1 MKEPLV
7 RFLFILFPGINPPL
21 FRNGFGILY
30 DHRLRLAF
38 DGALT
43 ATYTARFYYAEGIFD
58 HAFHCGGGTVSLTKR
73 TPDTFRF
80 VYMHALYRAVSGRG
94 GYADRGA
101 GFRALPAT
109 CAFFSDRIIVFSR
122 FFLFFDRAERADIS
136 AISAVYAFLFVDSIR
151 HCRAP

>member
-21 FRNGFGILY
+21 FRNGFGIFY
-30 DHRLRLAF
+30 DHRLRFAF

-43 ATYTARFYYAEGIFD
+43 ATDTTRFYDAEGAFYN
-58 HAFHCGGGTVSLTKR
+58 AFHRFRGAVPLAKR
-73 TPDTFRF
+73 APDTFRF
-80 VYMHALYRAVSGRG
+80 VDTHTRYRAVSGRG

-109 CAFFSDRIIVFSR
+109 RALIADRIIVFPR

-136 AISAVYAFLFVDSIR
+136 AISAVYAFFLIDLIR